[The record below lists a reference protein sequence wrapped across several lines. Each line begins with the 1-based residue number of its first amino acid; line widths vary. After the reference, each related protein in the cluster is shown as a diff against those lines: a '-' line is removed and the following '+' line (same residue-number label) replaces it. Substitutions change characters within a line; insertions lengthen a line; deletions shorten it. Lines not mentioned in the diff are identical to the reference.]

1 MCFVPGSKL
10 IRAFHN
16 FVTSNM
22 NDPPAITPSHKTL
35 MGLETRILRFCSGP
49 VVLSNHITNR
59 HNPSLFCSLLQ
70 PEEIEYF
77 RRLKLSD
84 VVRATTTIGERDVQ
98 DNLFFWVSGNPCPQP
113 GQLNASTLEPCPFL
127 KGYDYFQVG

>member
-1 MCFVPGSKL
+1 MSQPFLP
-10 IRAFHN
+10 
-16 FVTSNM
+16 
-22 NDPPAITPSHKTL
+22 
-35 MGLETRILRFCSGP
+35 
-49 VVLSNHITNR
+49 
-59 HNPSLFCSLLQ
+59 FCSLLQ

-127 KGYDYFQVG
+127 KGYDYFQVGN